1 MQLNKFKEKIIF
13 YSKKKWA
20 EKSADKI
27 FIEIKK
33 VHKKKELVNIF
44 LTGGRTSKLV
54 YGYLKKK
61 LTTYKKKINFFLGD
75 ERFTLKKNKTNSYL
89 IKKNLT
95 IFNNKYCNFFF
106 FNLKKNIKT
115 SLRIYEKN
123 SPFPDIV
130 LLTLGDDGHIA
141 SIFNYS
147 DVLLDRKSKFFI
159 SNKNNESF
167 SRVSMTPNFI
177 KKSRKI
183 FLLVYG
189 KKKITLFKS
198 IIKKKY
204 NNFPVNLI
212 IKQSLCL
219 VQKN

>member
-1 MQLNKFKEKIIF
+1 
-13 YSKKKWA
+13 
-20 EKSADKI
+20 
-27 FIEIKK
+27 
-33 VHKKKELVNIF
+33 
-44 LTGGRTSKLV
+44 
-54 YGYLKKK
+54 
-61 LTTYKKKINFFLGD
+61 
-75 ERFTLKKNKTNSYL
+75 
-89 IKKNLT
+89 
-95 IFNNKYCNFFF
+95 
-106 FNLKKNIKT
+106 
-115 SLRIYEKN
+115 LRIYEKN
-123 SPFPDIV
+123 CPFPDIV

-147 DVLLDRKSKFFI
+147 DVLFDKKSKFFI

-167 SRVSMTPNFI
+167 SRISMTPNFI

-183 FLLVYG
+183 YLLVYG

-204 NNFPVNLI
+204 NKYPVNLI

>member
-1 MQLNKFKEKIIF
+1 LQLNKFKEKIIF

-20 EKSADKI
+20 VKSAEKI

-33 VHKKKELVNIF
+33 VHKKKELANIF
-44 LTGGRTSKLV
+44 LTGGRTSKLI
-54 YGYLKKK
+54 YKHLKKK
-61 LTTYKKKINFFLGD
+61 LTNYKKKINFFLGD
-75 ERFTLKKNKTNSYL
+75 ERFTLNKNNTNSYI
-89 IKKNLT
+89 IKKNLV
-95 IFNNKYCNFFF
+95 ILNNRHYNFFF

-115 SLRIYEKN
+115 SLRIYEKKC
-123 SPFPDIV
+123 PFPDIV

-147 DVLLDRKSKFFI
+147 DVPINKKFKFFI
-159 SNKNNESF
+159 SNKKNESF
-167 SRVSMTPNFI
+167 SRISMSPNFI

-204 NNFPVNLI
+204 NKYPVNLI